1 MRVTRP
7 TLSIF
12 LSELD
17 QLEKDAIQVRETAE
31 AWEKEQKYRDN
42 GWSTDQ
48 YFVSILR
55 NNLEK
60 AIVSYRKQLAK
71 IYDFTGDSGLR

>member
-17 QLEKDAIQVRETAE
+17 QLEKDAVKVREA
-31 AWEKEQKYRDN
+31 AKDWEKQQGYRDDY
-42 GWSTDQ
+42 GSVDQ
-48 YFVSILR
+48 YYVSHLR
-55 NNLEK
+55 NRLEK
-60 AIVSYRKQLAK
+60 AIIRYRQQLAK